1 VNRSSGPRL
10 RVVSTGCIFPAASGR
25 YVPLKYRKVLVPSGL
40 SKTVDRAV
48 RVLASSR
55 EPATTPATDFP
66 ETPGAAAV
74 IGATLFDAAAA
85 FGVGGAGRLISG
97 PTASMPLG
105 TTGGFFGVASPF
117 ARVAA
122 AVAR

>member
-1 VNRSSGPRL
+1 
-10 RVVSTGCIFPAASGR
+10 
-25 YVPLKYRKVLVPSGL
+25 
-40 SKTVDRAV
+40 
-48 RVLASSR
+48 VLASSW
-55 EPATTPATDFP
+55 EPATTPATDFL

-85 FGVGGAGRLISG
+85 LGVGGAGRLISG
-97 PTASMPLG
+97 PTASMSLG
-105 TTGGFFGVASPF
+105 TAGGFFGVVSPF